1 MSKILLEM
9 IRNIVNDLS
18 LSNHKLNQE
27 SIDKI
32 MPKYQK
38 INNQNTRKL
47 IQKLFVCQDTRVL
60 KIDQESYLLHIS

>member
-27 SIDKI
+27 SIDKNHD
-32 MPKYQK
+32 KQLK
-38 INNQNTRKL
+38 DQNTRKL
-47 IQKLFVCQDTRVL
+47 KDQNTK
-60 KIDQESYLLHIS
+60 KI